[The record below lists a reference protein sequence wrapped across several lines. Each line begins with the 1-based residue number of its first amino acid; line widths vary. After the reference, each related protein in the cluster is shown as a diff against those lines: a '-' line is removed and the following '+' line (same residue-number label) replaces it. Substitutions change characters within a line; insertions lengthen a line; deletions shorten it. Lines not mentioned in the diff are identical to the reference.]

1 MSQLNINF
9 DSINSFLNNLSLT
22 FKSMKKKMTVIQ
34 IIFLTILIL
43 TACQKQERDNT
54 IHGLEGTW
62 IETTIRTDTIVFTTN
77 SISGLFTLNRGLPKT
92 GSGPYAYEISNDS
105 INLKWLLSN
114 SIYSDRRNYFF
125 KLDESSGT
133 FNIQDFTTFDTN
145 KAILTFQKL

>member
-9 DSINSFLNNLSLT
+9 DSMNSFLNNISLI
-22 FKSMKKKMTVIQ
+22 FKSMIKKITVIQ

-62 IETTIRTDTIVFTTN
+62 IETATRIDTIVFTTN
-77 SISGLFTLNRGLPKT
+77 SISGYFTLNRGLSRT
-92 GSGPYAYEISNDS
+92 GSGPYDYEISNDS
-105 INLKWLLSN
+105 IKLKWLLS
-114 SIYSDRRNYFF
+114 SSVYSDRRNYFF
-125 KLDESSGT
+125 KLNESSGT
-133 FNIQDFTTFDTN
+133 FNIQAFYFNTD